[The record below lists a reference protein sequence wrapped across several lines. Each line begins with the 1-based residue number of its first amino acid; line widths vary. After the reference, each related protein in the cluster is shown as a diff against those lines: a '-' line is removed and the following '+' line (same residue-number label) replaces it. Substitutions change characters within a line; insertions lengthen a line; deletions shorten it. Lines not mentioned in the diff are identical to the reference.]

1 MKKLLEIKNLNTI
14 ASDDN
19 SKKILKGLDLSVNKG
34 ETHVIM
40 GPNGSGKST
49 LAYTLFSSPRYIVTD
64 GDIIF
69 DGESIINKKTDYI
82 AKKGLFM
89 SFQNPEVI
97 PGISV
102 ANLIKTSK
110 KSITNEKVMISDFY
124 SEINSNL
131 SSLNLDKEYALR
143 EFNVGFSGGEKKKN
157 EMLQLLMLKPK
168 LAILDETDSGLD
180 VDAIKTVSKALSLYK
195 NDDNAIL
202 IITHSTKIL
211 EFLDNYKVHILI
223 DGKIVDSG
231 DKSLAIEIDKKGYN
245 KYLTD
250 EN

>member
-1 MKKLLEIKNLNTI
+1 MEKILEIKNLYTI
-14 ASDDN
+14 AEDDN
-19 SKKILKGLDLSVNKG
+19 EKKILKGLNLTVNKG

-49 LAYTLFSSPRYIVTD
+49 LAYTCFHSPKYIITD
-64 GDIIF
+64 GSIIF
-69 DGESIINKKTDYI
+69 DGEDITNQKTDYI
-82 AKKGLFM
+82 AKKGLYM

-110 KSITNEKVMISDFY
+110 KSMNNEKVNISCFY
-124 SEINSNL
+124 KDINEKL
-131 SSLNLDKEYALR
+131 ASLNLDKDYALR

-157 EMLQLLMLKPK
+157 EMLQLLMLNPK

-180 VDAIKTVSKALSLYK
+180 VDAIKTVSKALSIYK
-195 NDDNAIL
+195 NDDNAII

-211 EFLDNYKVHILI
+211 EGLNIDKVHILI
-223 DGKIVDSG
+223 DGKIIDTG
-231 DKSLAIEIDKKGYN
+231 DRSLADEIDKKGYS
-245 KYLTD
+245 KYLD
-250 EN
+250 GKN